1 MLPSHCVE
9 GGVWERG
16 YPHTLSLLAPQGHL
30 LLGLCL
36 VCASGVFWGDGR
48 HLFSA
53 DDNLREE
60 IPFMFFP
67 DDWRRDTYYGLWLVV
82 EWTGVFLS
90 IVAMVRVTH
99 LHYTCISALL

>member
-1 MLPSHCVE
+1 M
-9 GGVWERG
+9 
-16 YPHTLSLLAPQGHL
+16 
-30 LLGLCL
+30 
-36 VCASGVFWGDGR
+36 CASGVFWGDGR
-48 HLFSA
+48 RLFSA

-90 IVAMVRVTH
+90 IVAMVRLTH
-99 LHYTCISALL
+99 FHYTCINALCSFAIDCLYGAPATLHTTRQE